1 MWYIK
6 LHNKFNI
13 IVNSA
18 QSQLIYKNDKQ
29 TCKSNVFLLL
39 NVNDYQPSS
48 LQVVGDHSAI
58 IMGPVLSIYLCN
70 FFIKQQ
76 LVHDE
81 REFIKHFEQRC
92 RDMYIQDGFNDI
104 QSSSRCRMYK
114 EIKQVHKPE
123 VYLTVNINNKVCTS
137 FTKLR
142 LSSHKLLLERGC

>member
-1 MWYIK
+1 MQIK
-6 LHNKFNI
+6 FF
-13 IVNSA
+13 
-18 QSQLIYKNDKQ
+18 
-29 TCKSNVFLLL
+29 FLLL

-58 IMGPVLSIYLCN
+58 IMGPVLSIYLCI
-70 FFIKQQ
+70 FFIKQH

-81 REFIKHFEQRC
+81 RKFIKHFEQRC

-104 QSSSRCRMYK
+104 QSNSRCRMYK

-123 VYLTVNINNKVCTS
+123 VFLTVNINNKVCTS
-137 FTKLR
+137 FTRFR